1 MIAGR
6 LEGRSTLI
14 MQVRVCDETM
24 RITTDWKATDH
35 HRNVDY
41 AIRDITEYPSRAILE
56 LLAESGVAAEA
67 ATPSRNMLLRREW
80 TDYEL
85 RVVWGRQD

>member
-14 MQVRVCDETM
+14 MQVRVCDET
-24 RITTDWKATDH
+24 RQITTDWKATDH

-41 AIRDITEYPSRAILE
+41 AIRDITEDPSRAILK
-56 LLAESGVAAEA
+56 LLAESGEQ
-67 ATPSRNMLLRREW
+67 PKLRCCFAGN
-80 TDYEL
+80 
-85 RVVWGRQD
+85 GRTMNPAVLALQDA